1 MLWIRRHIEFILLG
15 FIVLAAV
22 GLRFWQLDTVP
33 YGYAYDEAG
42 IVYDAWSISL
52 WHRDQFAHFMPLS
65 FQSFGDHKP
74 PFLIYLLA
82 AIYFFTGVH
91 EVVIRVVSALAG
103 VGSVFVIYFLARDVF
118 LNQKRSTSVGIITA
132 AVVAISPWSVHLS
145 RIGFEQNLTFFLGL
159 TGLWLFIQGFT
170 SVRSRWLSGLFLVA
184 SCYTF
189 HTAKIFIPLA
199 LVWTWLWMS
208 KNNISVKAWIG
219 PLLLT
224 LCLLLPLGYSSFF
237 QQGNE
242 RSKTLIFYTNSGAK
256 ADMGTILSQLTTN
269 VTRQLSPSFWALGW
283 DGVSIRHTVPGYGV
297 LIWPVYGLLLIS
309 IGWLLYRER
318 NRTTGW
324 LIGLLFIGLAPAVL
338 SRQSPHVIRS
348 QFALIS
354 TALLIAA
361 GSVSMATALHHRLS
375 RRLSWLLISS
385 FGIIICI
392 VTYHYLQNYFGP
404 YATQSAVDF
413 QYGYREAIS
422 YIRSVARTD
431 DRIYVTRSYE
441 QPYIYLLLYNRIQP
455 QAFLFGALNQ
465 YQIQDI
471 TWPNNQAHTLF
482 LATPKEI
489 SPSDPHVVKVIMIPN
504 TNEPVLVIARNE

>member
-1 MLWIRRHIEFILLG
+1 MFWIRRHSEVFILGL
-15 FIVLAAV
+15 IVLVAA
-22 GLRFWQLDTVP
+22 GARLWKLGTIP

-42 IVYDAWSISL
+42 IMYDAWSISL

-65 FQSFGDHKP
+65 FQSFGDYKP
-74 PFLIYLLA
+74 PLLIYVLA
-82 AIYFFTGVH
+82 CLYAVFGFH
-91 EVVIRVVSALAG
+91 EIIIRLVAALAG
-103 VGSVFVIYFLARDVF
+103 VGSVVVVF
-118 LNQKRSTSVGIITA
+118 LLAQTVFAHRSNKTTIGLIA
-132 AVVAISPWSVHLS
+132 AGVIAFSPWSIHLS
-145 RIGFEQNLTFFLGL
+145 RVGFEQNLTFFLGL
-159 TGLWLFIQGFT
+159 VGLWLFIQGFT
-170 SVRSRWLSGLFLVA
+170 SVRSRWLSSLFLAA

-199 LVWTWLWMS
+199 LVWTWFWMYKKKYS
-208 KNNISVKAWIG
+208 IKSWVS

-242 RSKTLIFYTNSGAK
+242 RSKTLILYTDSGVQ
-256 ADMGTILSQLTTN
+256 ADIGTVFSQLTAN
-269 VTRQLSPSFWALGW
+269 VARQLSPSFWTRGW

-297 LIWPVYGLLLIS
+297 LTWPVYCLLLIS
-309 IGWLLYRER
+309 VGWLLCCER
-318 NRTTGW
+318 NKTTGW

-348 QFALIS
+348 QFALIA

-361 GSVSMATALHHRLS
+361 GSISVTTALRHRIPY
-375 RRLSWLLISS
+375 RLLWLFMSG
-385 FGIIICI
+385 FGITILV
-392 VTYHYLQNYFGP
+392 VTYQYLQVYFGS
-404 YATQSAVDF
+404 YAIQSATNY

-422 YIRSVARTD
+422 YIKSIARAD

-441 QPYIYLLLYNRIQP
+441 QPYIYLLLYNQIHP

-471 TWPNNQAHTLF
+471 VWPDSRPHAIF
-482 LATPKEI
+482 LATPHEI
-489 SPSDPHVVKVIMIPN
+489 PYTDSHVIKTIYVPH
-504 TNEPVLVIARNE
+504 TNQPALVIARNE